1 MRKNLLRLLVV
12 ALAAVG
18 LGVPAQSSSAAR
30 PAPASA
36 GIELIQSIDTE
47 LGTPILLATYTWSG
61 FHGRLV
67 AHVSIV
73 QNNVSVVEVPATP
86 SARRIGDLPVGVPI
100 QPTTAGATNT
110 FYATGYLT
118 TSRGVVVPG
127 SEQTTATESWQV
139 EAVPCDPAP

>member
-1 MRKNLLRLLVV
+1 MRKNMLRLLVV
-12 ALAAVG
+12 ALAALG
-18 LGVPAQSSSAAR
+18 LGLPAQSSSAAR

-36 GIELIQSIDTE
+36 AIELIQSTDTE
-47 LGTPILLATYTWSG
+47 LGTPTLEATYAWSG

-73 QNNVSVVEVPATP
+73 QNGVSVLDLMSMPA
-86 SARRIGDLPVGVPI
+86 AGRGNDLSVAVPI
-100 QPTTAGATNT
+100 QPTTAGATNA

-118 TSRGVVVPG
+118 NRGVVVSG
-127 SEQTTATESWQV
+127 SEQTTATENWQV